1 MILLDRRIHLKVFS
15 DSQIF
20 LFVTVFFLAS
30 LCCCILALPLVTRYG
45 VKLTFLFG
53 TASAAAAALFLGL
66 LCQLSQLHDSWAGKL
81 SAAVYIAAQV
91 RDDIKHFCQYTSDDN
106 VEKEALFSVYRLCS
120 LLSKS
125 SLIH

>member
-1 MILLDRRIHLKVFS
+1 
-15 DSQIF
+15 
-20 LFVTVFFLAS
+20 
-30 LCCCILALPLVTRYG
+30 

-91 RDDIKHFCQYTSDDN
+91 RDDIKHY
-106 VEKEALFSVYRLCS
+106 
-120 LLSKS
+120 
-125 SLIH
+125 

>member
-1 MILLDRRIHLKVFS
+1 
-15 DSQIF
+15 
-20 LFVTVFFLAS
+20 
-30 LCCCILALPLVTRYG
+30 

-91 RDDIKHFCQYTSDDN
+91 RDI
-106 VEKEALFSVYRLCS
+106 SVNTPTVLNETIIR
-120 LLSKS
+120 
-125 SLIH
+125 

>member
-1 MILLDRRIHLKVFS
+1 LKIVILPTSAGGSQFTKFFHLLLVFN
-15 DSQIF
+15 IF
-20 LFVTVFFLAS
+20 LVAS

-91 RDDIKHFCQYTSDDN
+91 RDVIKHFCQYT
-106 VEKEALFSVYRLCS
+106 VALN
-120 LLSKS
+120 KT
-125 SLIH
+125 II

>member
-1 MILLDRRIHLKVFS
+1 MS
-15 DSQIF
+15 
-20 LFVTVFFLAS
+20 S
-30 LCCCILALPLVTRYG
+30 LSCCILSLPLVTRYG

-91 RDDIKHFCQYTSDDN
+91 STN
-106 VEKEALFSVYRLCS
+106 VLAISAR
-120 LLSKS
+120 
-125 SLIH
+125 

>member
-1 MILLDRRIHLKVFS
+1 MLYMKVHLKDFS
-15 DSQIF
+15 DIQIF
-20 LFVTVFFLAS
+20 LFVTIFFLAS

-91 RDDIKHFCQYTSDDN
+91 REDIKHFFQHTT
-106 VEKEALFSVYRLCS
+106 ALNKTIIR
-120 LLSKS
+120 
-125 SLIH
+125 